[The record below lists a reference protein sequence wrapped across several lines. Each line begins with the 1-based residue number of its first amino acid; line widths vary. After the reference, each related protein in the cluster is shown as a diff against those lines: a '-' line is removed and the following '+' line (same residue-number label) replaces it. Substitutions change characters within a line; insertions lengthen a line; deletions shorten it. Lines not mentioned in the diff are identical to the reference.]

1 MSNAIKAIDSI
12 LVLTQLSMNI
22 QQAMNEIGLMA
33 KKAEL
38 EKRDFTDEEVKSVQD
53 RRKSLMDK
61 WNSL

>member
-1 MSNAIKAIDSI
+1 MSNALKAIDSI

-22 QQAMNEIGLMA
+22 QQAINEISLVA

-38 EKRDFTDEEVKSVQD
+38 EKRDFTDEEVQSVQD

>member
-1 MSNAIKAIDSI
+1 MSNALVAIDSI

-22 QQAMNEIGLMA
+22 QQAINEINMMA
-33 KKAEL
+33 EKA
-38 EKRDFTDEEVKSVQD
+38 KMNNRDFTDEEVQSIQD